1 MGRSSGIPRC
11 LHRPG
16 TRRAAHFIAGINRS
30 LSLPEVRSG
39 HRAVDIIVSWGKVK
53 EFYYGISEVIVV
65 LRQAIIFPSSEE
77 EIRIKRGL

>member
-1 MGRSSGIPRC
+1 MEYLVVSIVPV
-11 LHRPG
+11 PG
-16 TRRAAHFIAGINRS
+16 VQPIFIAGINRS

-53 EFYYGISEVIVV
+53 DFYYGISEVIVV

-77 EIRIKRGL
+77 EIRVKRGL